1 MKQEQEIIAFELFSA
16 INQSTRSR
24 FGFGLTNMVE
34 AEGST
39 KGRFSETVLSM
50 VLIKHFFVIIR
61 DIII

>member
-39 KGRFSETVLSM
+39 KGRFSETVRQ
-50 VLIKHFFVIIR
+50 FPVI
-61 DIII
+61 